1 MRPPL
6 LIAALLGLIAAAPVA
21 AQQPTRRA
29 GAPHLTTA
37 EVRTA
42 EHVYK
47 TTPQGDLKLHFYL
60 PADWKASDKRPV
72 VVFFFG
78 GGWKNGSYNQ
88 FTPQAEYFASRG
100 LVAAS
105 ADYRIESVHHTTPDK
120 CVE

>member
-1 MRPPL
+1 MRSPL
-6 LIAALLGLIAAAPVA
+6 LAATLSALVAVPAP
-21 AQQPTRRA
+21 AQPPARRP

-47 TTPQGDLKLHFYL
+47 QTPQGDLKLHFSL
-60 PADWKASDKRPV
+60 PPDWKPSDKRPA

-78 GGWKNGSYNQ
+78 GGWKNGSFNQ

-100 LVAAS
+100 
-105 ADYRIESVHHTTPDK
+105 
-120 CVE
+120 